1 MNNYNDT
8 FTSNANKSLIPTEY
22 LPSIFRLLSINHK
35 VLADDLYMHTAEIFH
50 GDKRMNVAW
59 INDERHQSLTVGMLV
74 MPTWSSKLISNVGQ
88 VLIESLDPNTQPTA
102 DFNIFETVPRE
113 WVLVPAIIKYAISS
127 FADLPPEF
135 RLLFNAIFWQSDR
148 FYRYLITPNSMN
160 SHYHWHHG
168 NIMNA
173 IVVAKSAKA
182 MAKSRPQESIA
193 VMTLAALLKDAGKA
207 DDYILNDSGEKF
219 MPSARMA
226 LVGST
231 ITIIEWIGAAIAK
244 YDISMSMEQYLLLL
258 HALTAKT
265 DCYSPALE
273 NGVRFER
280 AILTKAQAFSTA
292 YANIHKRPKYIDQ
305 GIKIPIDA
313 YYFLNVD

>member
-8 FTSNANKSLIPTEY
+8 FTSNANQSLIPTEY

-35 VLADDLYMHTAEIFH
+35 VLADDLYMHTAKIFH

-88 VLIESLDPNTQPTA
+88 ILIAGLNSNTQPTA

-148 FYRYLITPNSMN
+148 FYRYLIIPNSIN
-160 SHYHWHHG
+160 HHFHWHHG

-182 MAKSRPQESIA
+182 MAKGLSKKSIA
-193 VMTLAALLKDAGKA
+193 VITLAALLKDAGKA
-207 DDYILNDSGEKF
+207 DDYIINDSGEKF

-226 LVGST
+226 YVGSK

-244 YDISMSMEQYLLLL
+244 YDISISKEQYLLLL
-258 HALTAKT
+258 HILTAKA
-265 DCYSPALE
+265 DSYSPTLINA
-273 NGVRFER
+273 VRYEH

-305 GIKIPIDA
+305 GIKIPIDS
-313 YYFLNVD
+313 YYFSNVG